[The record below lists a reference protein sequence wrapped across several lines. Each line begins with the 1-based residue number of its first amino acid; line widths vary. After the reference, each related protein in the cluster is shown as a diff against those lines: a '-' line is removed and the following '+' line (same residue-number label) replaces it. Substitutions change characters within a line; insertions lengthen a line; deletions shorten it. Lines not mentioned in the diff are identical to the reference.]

1 MHSFAKSFTQHKC
14 EPSNQHKK
22 KESQIETT
30 STSNN
35 SQVISQLTKKVSSSG
50 QRPTKTAISLYT
62 DRGLINEDQHT
73 IVESVVEHVS
83 TDVEVDH
90 VPTDPTDFEHAT
102 NSGLNVSKKR
112 TRGPTIGLE
121 WSKRRQNNLERVDV
135 QLPAELRRLVGYRA
149 QELITKS
156 GRYVRQNAPLN
167 VEKWS
172 EIPTD
177 IIDKIV
183 NIINAE
189 FNLPKESH
197 VHGDLISS
205 LHRHYNVWR
214 FRLHAN
220 YYLKWN
226 TDAQRRAN
234 GPKDIDPAQWNWIIN
249 YWGSARFKRISEI
262 NKQNRSQQKMKSHV
276 GSKSIARTVYE
287 MRISPNEQDELPLY
301 IRLWEKTHK
310 GKHNEWQDETVK
322 ETYNM
327 LLDLHDTQMR
337 EKGEDKLTLEEAYTT
352 VLGHRSGVPPLV
364 SRRLLETLTF
374 LARNHH
380 YVAKLLLHYEV
391 SNCGV
396 SEMDTSN
403 QGRGKAVIMEEDKPK
418 DMIGKGDFSI
428 VVLLKR

>member
-1 MHSFAKSFTQHKC
+1 MTEKGA
-14 EPSNQHKK
+14 SNRSS
-22 KESQIETT
+22 KEERRVCVAGIRAMGGGNRE
-30 STSNN
+30 SN
-35 SQVISQLTKKVSSSG
+35 ISKLGFLLRTMGVGAMERKRS
-50 QRPTKTAISLYT
+50 R
-62 DRGLINEDQHT
+62 R
-73 IVESVVEHVS
+73 
-83 TDVEVDH
+83 
-90 VPTDPTDFEHAT
+90 
-102 NSGLNVSKKR
+102 GLNVTKKR

-121 WSKRRQNNLERVDV
+121 WSKRRQNNLERVAV

-177 IIDKIV
+177 IIDKII
-183 NIINAE
+183 NIINDE

-205 LHRHYNVWR
+205 LRRHYNVLR
-214 FRLHAN
+214 FHLHAD
-220 YYLKWN
+220 YYLEWN

-249 YWGSARFKRISEI
+249 YWGSAQFKRISEI
-262 NKQNRSQQKMKSHV
+262 NKQNRSQQKIKSHV

-287 MRISPNEQDELPLY
+287 MRNAPNEQDELPLY

-322 ETYNM
+322 ETYNT

-337 EKGEDKLTLEEAYTT
+337 EKGEDKLTPEEAYTT
-352 VLGHRSGVPPLV
+352 VLGHRSGYIPGMGPGP
-364 SRRLLETLTF
+364 
-374 LARNHH
+374 
-380 YVAKLLLHYEV
+380 KP
-391 SNCGV
+391 
-396 SEMDTSN
+396 SERKN
-403 QGRGKAVIMEEDKPK
+403 INVQQ
-418 DMIGKGDFSI
+418 
-428 VVLLKR
+428 L